1 MRITG
6 LEILVHKN
14 LPMFQLIP
22 ESRTMIIIMPD
33 GPLNSDPQQS
43 QNRDDYSKHLEVNR
57 YCNDR
62 MKDIVRI
69 FEGAYPLLET
79 PIKTRYSV

>member
-43 QNRDDYSKHLEVNR
+43 QNRDDYSKHLEVNL

-62 MKDIVRI
+62 IKDIMRI
-69 FEGAYPLLET
+69 FEGAYLLLET
-79 PIKTRYSV
+79 PIKKR